1 MLIRSVGPSF
11 GPTYRSPVPYAGSP
25 RELGLLPVPHWI
37 SSLLGQRRGHC
48 VSAASNLAIL
58 LHTVTLHTHLSTTWR
73 CLDFIDEE
81 VVAFK
86 VQVLPA

>member
-1 MLIRSVGPSF
+1 MLRRSMGPSF
-11 GPTYRSPVPYAGSP
+11 GPTYRSPVPCAGSP

-48 VSAASNLAIL
+48 VSAASNPAIL
-58 LHTVTLHTHLSTTWR
+58 LHTLTLHTHLSTTLR

-81 VVAFK
+81 VEALR
-86 VQVLPA
+86 VQVLSG